1 MKSSL
6 NKANPIQMNIFGARS
21 LPDLPGVC
29 RFGSGDAPDPGPA
42 AV

>member
-1 MKSSL
+1 MKKAF
-6 NKANPIQMNIFGARS
+6 NEANPIQMNIFGARS

-29 RFGSGDAPDPGPA
+29 RFGSGDAPDPCPA